1 MKTTPGILIL
11 QDGTEFEGTLVGSAT
26 QWEKYLGFGEVV
38 FNTGM
43 SGYQEILTDP
53 SYAGQMIVMTLP
65 HLGNT
70 GINPVDWESGAIHAS
85 GFIIHDLSE
94 DSPHWEKTST
104 LIELLIEQKIPVLT
118 GIETRALTRKLRST
132 GVTRGIIASKG
143 DSQKARSFL
152 HSPSVPHA
160 DQVDWLSRITQPK
173 TVTRAAP
180 SENRYRVAVLDFG
193 IKMGLVR
200 ELEKRGCALTVI
212 PAHLDCAS
220 IIREVESIQPDGLF
234 LSNGPG
240 DPSMATQ
247 ATEALRQLLGKLPI
261 FGVCMG
267 HQVLAQALGGKT
279 YKLKFG
285 HRGANQP
292 VLNHETGRV
301 EISSHNHGYAADA
314 SSLPPSVEVTHIHL
328 NDNSVEGLRWKA
340 PEGLAPAFSVQ
351 YHPEA
356 SPGPHDS
363 ASCFDRFV
371 SDIASGKK
379 KTQP

>member
-1 MKTTPGILIL
+1 M
-11 QDGTEFEGTLVGSAT
+11 GSPT

-70 GINPVDWESGAIHAS
+70 GTNATDWESGAIHAS

-94 DSPHWEKTST
+94 DNPHWEKTST
-104 LIELLIEQKIPVLT
+104 LIELLTQQNIPVLT
-118 GIETRALTRKLRST
+118 GVETRALTRKLRST
-132 GVTRGIIASKG
+132 GVTRGILAAKSEA
-143 DSQKARSFL
+143 QKARAFL
-152 HSPSVPHA
+152 ASPSVPHA
-160 DQVDWLSRITQPK
+160 DQVDWLSRITQAKTSRRDTPK
-173 TVTRAAP
+173 P
-180 SENRYRVAVLDFG
+180 STYRVAVLDFG

-200 ELEKRGCALTVI
+200 ELEKRGCALTII
-212 PAHLDCAS
+212 PAHLDAAS
-220 IIREVESIQPDGLF
+220 IIREVQGIQPDGLF

-240 DPSMATQ
+240 DPSMAVQ
-247 ATEALRQLLGKLPI
+247 ATKAISELLGKLPI

-292 VLNHETGRV
+292 VLNHETGKV

-314 SSLPPSVEVTHIHL
+314 ASLPASVEVTHIHL
-328 NDNSVEGLRWKA
+328 NDHSVEGLRWKA

-371 SDIASGKK
+371 ADIASGKK
-379 KTQP
+379 KTHP